1 MKQNRLSLVSIFT
14 MMGVFACS
22 SAFAMS
28 AGPLPPEKTQGQITY
43 ITGGV
48 GSDEAAAVKQAES
61 KYPLSLEFVQHAKP
75 RDEFLANVDVTIR
88 DQAGKTAL
96 KTTSDGPFLLAK
108 MPNGKYTVTAEE
120 EGKTITRHF
129 TVAANKPQHL
139 VLAW

>member
-96 KTTSDGPFLLAK
+96 KTTSDGPFLLGK
-108 MPNGKYTVTAEE
+108 MPNWEVHSDGRRRGQK
-120 EGKTITRHF
+120 
-129 TVAANKPQHL
+129 L
-139 VLAW
+139 